1 MIFNQNKL
9 LLNILSI
16 LFISIPLLLITGP
29 FLPDLSV
36 VIITISFLVLAYN
49 KKDFKFFSNI
59 YFKLFIIICFFLTL
73 VSILTENI
81 ASIKSS
87 IFYFRFG
94 IFALFAS
101 YLINNNQNILK
112 NLLYIFFFIYSFLFA
127 DTLYQYFFY
136 KNIFGFVHEYGSN
149 FRITSIFGDDEVL
162 GSYTARFFPL
172 LLFLIICN
180 SSFDISRK
188 FWFLIIVIITVI
200 AFTIVLLSGERTS
213 VGLFILS
220 FIFIFFSSINFRKVF
235 LIPLITI
242 ILVFVFF
249 ISSSE
254 KVKNRVITQTINQMG
269 LNAESERIVLFSKTY
284 EGHYLISYNMFKE
297 KPLVGHGAKMFR
309 FYCIKEE
316 NFVAHNA
323 CTTHPHN
330 FYAQMLAE
338 SGIVGFVILMG
349 IFMSTCYLF
358 IRNLYFQIYKKK
370 QLITDQAI
378 FLLSFYF
385 MTLFPLLPSGNFFNN
400 WLSIIIY
407 YPLGF
412 LIYTINAKKFYV

>member
-1 MIFNQNKL
+1 MIINNKKIIYFLSYL
-9 LLNILSI
+9 LLL
-16 LFISIPLLLITGP
+16 IPLALITGP
-29 FLPDLSV
+29 FLPDLFL
-36 VIITISFLVLAYN
+36 VIIVVSFVMIMFAQ
-49 KKDFKFFSNI
+49 KKIEILDNI
-59 YFKLFIIICFFLTL
+59 YFKIYLIICLILSLNSFLSNNL
-73 VSILTENI
+73 SSLQ
-81 ASIKSS
+81 SS

-112 NLLYIFFFIYSFLFA
+112 NLLYIFLIIYSFLFL
-127 DTLYQYFFY
+127 DTLYQYFFH

-172 LLFLIICN
+172 VLFLIIYN
-180 SSFDISRK
+180 SSFNIFRMS
-188 FWFLIIVIITVI
+188 WFLIIAITTVI

-213 VGLFILS
+213 LGLFILS
-220 FIFIFFSSINFRKVF
+220 FIFIFFSSINFRKIF
-235 LIPLITI
+235 LVPLITI
-242 ILVFVFF
+242 ILVFAFVV
-249 ISSSE
+249 STSE

-269 LNAESERIVLFSKTY
+269 LNAESERVILFSKTY

-297 KPLVGHGAKMFR
+297 KPLVGHGVKMFR
-309 FYCIKEE
+309 FYCNKEE
-316 NFVAHNA
+316 NFVDDNA

-338 SGIVGFVILMG
+338 TGTFGFIILMG
-349 IFMSTCYLF
+349 IFISICYFF
-358 IRNLYFQIYKKK
+358 IKNLYFQIYKKK

-378 FLLSFYF
+378 CLLSVYF

-400 WLSIIIY
+400 WLSIIMY
-407 YPLGF
+407 YPLCF
-412 LIYTINAKKFYV
+412 LIYTINSKKFYV